1 MPALS
6 LPLLRLPASSQPGA
20 APIPFLTNSHPSHPS
35 QPPIPATP
43 TQLPTYPP
51 QTATH
56 PPARPPAC
64 LPRRSEKQLCYHV
77 MGLVHTFWAPI
88 PGSIK
93 DYIATP
99 KPNNYQSLHTTV
111 SGWVGGSGGGAR
123 GRR

>member
-1 MPALS
+1 
-6 LPLLRLPASSQPGA
+6 
-20 APIPFLTNSHPSHPS
+20 
-35 QPPIPATP
+35 
-43 TQLPTYPP
+43 
-51 QTATH
+51 
-56 PPARPPAC
+56 
-64 LPRRSEKQLCYHV
+64 